1 MFDQPIINT
10 TSFKLIGSSDQSTR
24 LGQNTAKHAQNKGH
38 GVILTAGDLALSS
51 YMVTNMHV

>member
-24 LGQNTAKHAQNKGH
+24 LRQNTAKHAQNKGH
-38 GVILTAGDLALSS
+38 GVILTAGDLAHSS

>member
-1 MFDQPIINT
+1 MFDQPMYNT
-10 TSFKLIGSSDQSTR
+10 TSFKLIGSSDQSTC

-38 GVILTAGDLALSS
+38 GVILTTGDLAHSS

>member
-38 GVILTAGDLALSS
+38 GVNLPAGDLPHSS
-51 YMVTNMHV
+51 YIVTYMHV